1 MQRHGQFYH
10 EKVMLC
16 LMIHLEENV
25 HQNTEYLAPIHDSLM
40 YKAGMSG
47 VWQSGRNNFS
57 NAYLK
62 KKNAANLIRT
72 CPFLEY

>member
-1 MQRHGQFYH
+1 
-10 EKVMLC
+10 MLC

-62 KKNAANLIRT
+62 KKNAANLFRT